1 MPPAL
6 LSVRDLSAEFP
17 TKEGLVRAISHVGF
31 DIKPGEVVALVGESG
46 SGKTSTAL
54 AIMRLL
60 PAPGRITGG
69 KVLFDG
75 ADLLQLDE
83 EPMRRL
89 RGSEISMIFQDPV
102 SGLNPVI
109 SVGEQVA
116 EIITSHENVSKQAA
130 LSRATE
136 VMARVG
142 LPRPEDLAAR
152 FPFELSGGMAQRVM
166 IAIAMALSPRL
177 LIADEPTSALDVTI
191 QAQILD
197 QIERLRRESNT
208 AVLLITHDL
217 GVVAQIADRMVVIYG
232 GSVIEASD
240 TVTLFSNASHP
251 YTSALMDALPRID
264 AVDRRLAPIPG
275 DPPSL
280 LDLPTSAPFSP
291 AAAAPSAAAEP
302 NRCRRWRRSPTDTAS
317 PATTRCS
324 APDRGRS
331 LPTVPPSSSSR
342 YPRARW
348 FRSPPG
354 RYRSAFSENSGPGA
368 PELAPEPVSLAV
380 RFSAVMF
387 PRARRTARP
396 GPAGRV
402 SRRVGAARRGGALR
416 GRSSRPRPAGL
427 ASIVRRRSGSAGKMR
442 QWWPSGPIRRR

>member
-1 MPPAL
+1 MPSAL
-6 LSVRDLSAEFP
+6 LSVRDLSAEYP

-75 ADLLQLDE
+75 ADLLQMDD

-89 RGSEISMIFQDPV
+89 RGSEISMIFQDPI

-109 SVGEQVA
+109 SIGEQVA
-116 EIITSHENVSKQAA
+116 EIITSHENVSKRDA
-130 LSRATE
+130 LSRAKE

-142 LPRPEDLAAR
+142 LPRPEDLAGR

-197 QIERLRRESNT
+197 QIERLRRESNM

-217 GVVAQIADRMVVIYG
+217 GVVAQIADRMVVLY
-232 GSVIEASD
+232 V
-240 TVTLFSNASHP
+240 
-251 YTSALMDALPRID
+251 
-264 AVDRRLAPIPG
+264 
-275 DPPSL
+275 
-280 LDLPTSAPFSP
+280 
-291 AAAAPSAAAEP
+291 
-302 NRCRRWRRSPTDTAS
+302 
-317 PATTRCS
+317 
-324 APDRGRS
+324 
-331 LPTVPPSSSSR
+331 
-342 YPRARW
+342 
-348 FRSPPG
+348 
-354 RYRSAFSENSGPGA
+354 
-368 PELAPEPVSLAV
+368 
-380 RFSAVMF
+380 
-387 PRARRTARP
+387 
-396 GPAGRV
+396 
-402 SRRVGAARRGGALR
+402 
-416 GRSSRPRPAGL
+416 
-427 ASIVRRRSGSAGKMR
+427 
-442 QWWPSGPIRRR
+442 